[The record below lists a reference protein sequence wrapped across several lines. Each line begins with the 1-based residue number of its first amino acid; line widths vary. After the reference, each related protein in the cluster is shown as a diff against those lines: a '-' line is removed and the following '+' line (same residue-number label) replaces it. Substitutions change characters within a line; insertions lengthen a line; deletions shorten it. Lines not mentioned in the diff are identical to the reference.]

1 MAPTPLLKDPR
12 KRAARL
18 RALIKRVE
26 AGEHVQN
33 RDINMLLTDTEREQ
47 FKRDLANLGDISAV
61 NSNVQYPSDLD
72 SYFKLIG
79 QADRTYSEYH
89 RNRNNKTQRKRPMKS
104 HVAIAEGIYD
114 RAQERL
120 GELLGCAD
128 PVIKQAMI
136 YWLDRPLNY
145 THGQIDFGLD
155 PSCVPRK
162 RGSRSQYAQKSDT
175 GVLNK
180 HEQKRRI
187 KIDAM
192 MAARLAMIA
201 PKLAKRSANATTQPD
216 LTKLRA
222 LIALRH
228 S

>member
-1 MAPTPLLKDPR
+1 
-12 KRAARL
+12 
-18 RALIKRVE
+18 
-26 AGEHVQN
+26 
-33 RDINMLLTDTEREQ
+33 MLLTNTEREQ
-47 FKRDLANLGDISAV
+47 FKRDLSNIGDISAV
-61 NSNVQYPSDLD
+61 NTSVRYPSDLD
-72 SYFKLIG
+72 SYFKLIR

-89 RNRNNKTQRKRPMKS
+89 RKRNNKTQRKPPMKS

-120 GELLGCAD
+120 GELLDSAD
-128 PVIKQAMI
+128 PNEKQAMI

-155 PSCVPRK
+155 PSSVPRK
-162 RGSRSQYAQKSDT
+162 RGSRSQYAQKCDMAIPT
-175 GVLNK
+175 K

-187 KIDAM
+187 KIAAM

-201 PKLAKRSANATTQPD
+201 PKLAKRSTNATTQPD

-222 LIALRH
+222 LTALARR
-228 S
+228 